1 MLRRVSRLTACLL
14 LLSVCLVPPA
24 RAQVNNASVTGLVTD
39 AAGAVVPNASVT
51 LRNRATSVETSATTD
66 SSGYYTFASVPV
78 GVYSVTFELQGFK
91 RVVIDEVKL
100 EVGQKA
106 RVDAAFEV
114 GAVTETVT
122 VTSVTLLT
130 TQEATTGGVIENR
143 MVEQLPLSGRNWDDL
158 ISLVP
163 GVQVDRYTEEGGGTA
178 NGRTGGANVHG
189 VRSLQNNFVLD
200 GVDNNS
206 ISENV
211 QELTTQV
218 ARPSVDSI
226 QEFKVSTNPYSAENG
241 RSPGALVSVVTKS
254 GTNAFHGTLYEFH
267 RNRVFDANNFF
278 NNRAGARKPQNIQ
291 NQFGGNIGGP
301 VVRNQAFFF
310 FNYEGT
316 RIRKGVTRLGNVP
329 LANEIRGDFSNAA
342 AVANRI
348 PGGAYA
354 TLFDRV
360 GDCRALVP
368 SAFNANGS
376 FINNQIPAQCLDPL
390 AQRVLALLPGPN
402 VVPGSGPLNLNN
414 FIRNPGITD
423 DTDSYT
429 GRFDWQQSAKNSF
442 FVRYTLSDRFRYVP
456 GIFGGVV
463 DGTGSSANGRL
474 NMKGQSAAVGWTHI
488 ISSRLINEFR
498 LGWGRN
504 NSLAVQDPFG
514 LNTLAELGVLGVPD
528 SPLYSGGL
536 PGLSISARGGTTLP
550 GGQSGFDRLGSP
562 DFLPKSQRTN
572 QFQWTDTVSLTQ
584 GAHQLKFGGDV
595 RGPMRNIYL
604 DVPSLRGT
612 LNFDGNRTGVGLA
625 DFLLGYP
632 SGAQLANP
640 QVVDSRLKMF
650 SGFIQDDWKASR
662 RLTLNVGLRYDYAT
676 WPYEGADRLANL
688 NPETGQVFTPANSPF
703 GRSLIR
709 PDKNNFA
716 PRVGLAYQ
724 LDDATVVRSGY
735 GRFYMLFERA
745 GSEDQLALN
754 LPFLVQNNVTAANN
768 NSTANNIRLR
778 TGFNLSLNPAS
789 VDPRLVRLRA
799 INPEAVM
806 PSIDQW
812 NIGIQRRLYGNLVA
826 TADYV
831 GTKGTHLSV
840 LRNLNQQ
847 LFNAAGVG
855 TGVIPY
861 PSLGPIEYRD
871 NGGNSNY
878 HGGELTLEKR
888 FSRGFSFRTAYTYSK
903 SIDYAQEH
911 LAAGGT
917 GSFTQNARD
926 LRERRGPSDFDV
938 RHRFV
943 GSYIYE
949 LPFGKGRSYLQNG
962 ALAHVVG
969 GWRLSGLANV
979 RSGRPFTVAANGN
992 STALGG
998 ARGGGLVGAF
1008 ADCLRDGS
1016 LSSGERTIDRWFDPT
1031 AYAAPTP
1038 ARLGTCGR
1046 NTLRGPNITNFDVAV
1061 ARTFDYFG
1069 EDRNLEFRWEVFNVF
1084 NTPQFG
1090 LPDRNISGTS
1100 AGRISTL
1107 AGDPRVMQ
1115 FALKFNY

>member
-1 MLRRVSRLTACLL
+1 MLRRVPRVAACLL
-14 LLSVCLVPPA
+14 LVCLCLSVTA
-24 RAQVNNASVTGLVTD
+24 AAQVNNASVTGLVTD
-39 AAGAVVPNASVT
+39 TTGAVVTGASVT
-51 LRNRATSVETSATTD
+51 LKNKATNVETSTTTD

-78 GVYSVTFELQGFK
+78 GTYDVTVERQGFK
-91 RVVIDEVKL
+91 RIVLSDVKL
-100 EVGQKA
+100 EVAQKG
-106 RVDAAFEV
+106 RVDASLEV
-114 GAVTETVT
+114 GAVSETIT
-122 VTSVTLLT
+122 VTSATLLT

-143 MVEQLPLSGRNWDDL
+143 MVQQLPLSGRNWDDL
-158 ISLVP
+158 IGLVP
-163 GVQVDRYTEEGGGTA
+163 GVQADRYTEEGGSTA
-178 NGRTGGANVHG
+178 GGRTGGANVHG

-241 RSPGALVSVVTKS
+241 RSPGALISVTTKS
-254 GTNAFHGTLYEFH
+254 GSNVFHGTLYEFH
-267 RNRVFDANNFF
+267 RNRIFDANNFF

-301 VVRNQAFFF
+301 VMKDEAFFF

-354 TLFDRV
+354 KLFDRV

-368 SAFNANGS
+368 SAFNSDGS
-376 FINNQIPAQCLDPL
+376 FINNQIPSQCLDPL
-390 AQRVLALLPGPN
+390 AQKVLALLPGPN
-402 VVPGSGPLNLNN
+402 VTPGSGALNINN
-414 FIRNPGITD
+414 FLRNPGITD

-442 FVRYTLSDRFRYVP
+442 FVRYTLSDRFRYIP

-474 NMKGQSAAVGWTHI
+474 NMKGQSAAVGWTRL

-514 LNTLAELGVLGVPD
+514 LNTLADFGFKGVPD

-536 PGLSISARGGTTLP
+536 PGLSISARGGTQLP

-572 QFQWTDTVSLTQ
+572 QFQWTDNISLTY

-612 LNFDGNRTGVGLA
+612 LNFDGNRTGIGLA

-640 QVVDSRLKMF
+640 QVVDSRMKMF
-650 SGFIQDDWKASR
+650 SGFVQDDWKATP
-662 RLTLNVGLRYDYAT
+662 RLTFNLGLRYDYAT
-676 WPYEGADRLANL
+676 WPYDGRDRLTNL
-688 NPETGQVFTPANSPF
+688 NPETGQLFTPANSPV
-703 GRSLIR
+703 GRSLVR

-724 LDDATVVRSGY
+724 LTPATVLRAGY

-754 LPFLVQNNVTAANN
+754 LPWLVQNNVTAANN
-768 NSTANNIRLR
+768 NSTANGIRLR
-778 TGFNLSLNPAS
+778 NGFNLSLDPAS

-799 INPEAVM
+799 VNPDAVD

-812 NIGIQRRLYGNLVA
+812 NLGVQRLLAGNLVV
-826 TADYV
+826 TLDYV
-831 GTKGTHLSV
+831 GTKGTHLSA
-840 LRNLNQQ
+840 LRNLNQPA
-847 LFNAAGVG
+847 FNANGVS
-855 TGVIPY
+855 TGVLPF
-861 PSLGPIEYRD
+861 PNLGPIEYRD
-871 NGGNSNY
+871 NGANSNY

-888 FSRGFSFRTAYTYSK
+888 FSRGLSFRAAYTYSK
-903 SIDYAQEH
+903 SIDFAQEH
-911 LAAGGT
+911 LATGGT
-917 GSFTQNARD
+917 GSFAQDAHN
-926 LRERRGPSDFDV
+926 LNERRGPSDFDI

-943 GSYIYE
+943 ASYVYE
-949 LPFGKGRSYLQNG
+949 LPFGRGRGFLQEGPLSYVL
-962 ALAHVVG
+962 G
-969 GWRLSGLANV
+969 GWRLSGLSNI
-979 RSGRPFTVAANGN
+979 RSGRPFTVSANGN

-998 ARGGGLVGAF
+998 ARGGGLVGAW

-1016 LSSGERTIDRWFDPT
+1016 LSGDERNIDRWFDTT
-1031 AYAAPTP
+1031 AYAVPTP

-1046 NTLRGPNITNFDVAV
+1046 NTLRGPSLTNFDMAV
-1061 ARTFDYFG
+1061 ARTFPLFS
-1069 EDRNLEFRWEVFNVF
+1069 EERNLEFRWEVFNVF

-1090 LPDRNISGTS
+1090 LPERNLSSTS
-1100 AGRISTL
+1100 AGRISSL

-1115 FALKFNY
+1115 FALKLNF

>member
-514 LNTLAELGVLGVPD
+514 LNTLAELGFLGVPD

>member
-1 MLRRVSRLTACLL
+1 MLRRSPRLHARALL
-14 LLSVCLVPPA
+14 LLSLCLTLSA
-24 RAQVNNASVTGLVTD
+24 SAQVNNASVTGLVTD
-39 AAGAVVPNASVT
+39 TTGAVVPNASVT
-51 LRNRATSVETSATTD
+51 LKNKATNVETATTTD
-66 SSGYYTFASVPV
+66 GSGYYNFPSVPV
-78 GVYSVTFELQGFK
+78 GEYSLTVEGKGFK
-91 RVVIDEVKL
+91 RVVIEQVKL
-100 EVGQKA
+100 DVAQKA
-106 RVDAAFEV
+106 RVDAALEV

-122 VTSVTLLT
+122 VTSATLLT
-130 TQEATTGGVIENR
+130 TQEATTGGVIDNR
-143 MVEQLPLSGRNWDDL
+143 LVQQLPLSGRNWDDL

-163 GVQVDRYTEEGGGTA
+163 GTQVDRYTEETGSTA

-254 GTNAFHGTLYEFH
+254 GSNAFHGTLYEFH

-291 NQFGGNIGGP
+291 NQFGGNLGGP
-301 VVRNQAFFF
+301 VVKEQAFFF

-329 LANEIRGDFSNAA
+329 LANEIRGDFSPAA
-342 AVANRI
+342 AAANRTT
-348 PGGAYA
+348 YA

-368 SAFNANGS
+368 SAFNPNGS
-376 FINNQIPAQCLDPL
+376 FVNNQIPAQCLDPL
-390 AQRVLALLPGPN
+390 AQKILALLPAPN
-402 VVPGSGPLNLNN
+402 AVPGTGPLNLNN
-414 FIRNPGITD
+414 FIRNPGIAD

-429 GRFDWQQSAKNSF
+429 GRFDWQKSSKDSL
-442 FVRYTLSDRFRYVP
+442 FVRYTLADRFRYVP
-456 GIFGGVV
+456 GIFGGIV

-488 ISSRLINEFR
+488 FSSRLLNEFR
-498 LGWGRN
+498 IGWGRN

-514 LNTLAELGVLGVPD
+514 LNTLAEFGVHGVSD

-536 PGLSISARGGTTLP
+536 PGISISARGGTQLP

-572 QFQWTDTVSLTQ
+572 QFQWTDNVSLSH
-584 GAHQLKFGGDV
+584 GPHQLKFGGDV

-612 LNFDGNRTGVGLA
+612 LTFDGNRTGVGLA

-632 SGAQLANP
+632 SGAQLSNP

-650 SGFIQDDWKASR
+650 SGYVQDDWKASR
-662 RLTLNVGLRYDYAT
+662 RLTLNLGLRYDYAT
-676 WPYEGADRLANL
+676 WPYEASDRLTNL
-688 NPETGQVFTPANSPF
+688 DPETGKLFTPANSPF

-724 LDDATVVRSGY
+724 LNDLTVVRSGY

-754 LPFLVQNNVTAANN
+754 LPWLVQNNVTAA
-768 NSTANNIRLR
+768 STSTTANNIRLR
-778 TGFNLSLNPAS
+778 NGFNLSLDPATVNPQ
-789 VDPRLVRLRA
+789 LVRLRA
-799 INPEAVM
+799 VNPEAVM

-812 NIGIQRRLYGNLVA
+812 NLGLQRLLPGDLVV

-855 TGVIPY
+855 TGVIPF

-878 HGGELTLEKR
+878 HGGELTVEKR
-888 FSRGFSFRTAYTYSK
+888 FSRGFAFRTAYTYSK

-911 LAAGGT
+911 LATGGT

-926 LRERRGPSDFDV
+926 LSERRGPSDFDI

-943 GSYIYE
+943 GSYILE
-949 LPFGKGRSYLQNG
+949 PPFGKGRAYLHDG
-962 ALAHVVG
+962 ALAYILG
-969 GWRLSGLANV
+969 GWRLSGVTNM
-979 RSGRPFTVAANGN
+979 RSGRAFTVSANGN

-1016 LSSGERTIDRWFDPT
+1016 LPDGQRTIDRWFDT
-1031 AYAAPTP
+1031 GAFAVPTP

-1046 NTLRGPNITNFDVAV
+1046 NTQRGPNLVNLDASL
-1061 ARTFDYFG
+1061 ARTFPFFS
-1069 EDRNLEFRWEVFNVF
+1069 EDRNLEFRWEVFNVL

-1090 LPDRNISGTS
+1090 LPERNLSSSS

-1107 AGDPRVMQ
+1107 AGDARVMQ
-1115 FALKFNY
+1115 FALKLNF